1 MDKQV
6 IDQVLNLNSIQEELN
21 NRINTFVMSNI
32 NKIIGEI
39 LNNGG
44 SNVECDDEKEYIFHI
59 SIPHTTCIL
68 NGEAIS
74 VYELKFNFITLEL
87 FVISSE
93 TETEFINIS
102 SISQLEIINAIMCEN
117 SMF

>member
-6 IDQVLNLNSIQEELN
+6 IDKVLNLNSIQEELN

-32 NKIIGEI
+32 NRIIGEI

-44 SNVECDDEKEYIFHI
+44 SNVECDDEEDYIFYI

-68 NGEAIS
+68 NGGAIS
-74 VYELKFNFITLEL
+74 VYELKFNYITKEL
-87 FVISSE
+87 FVIATE
-93 TETEFINIS
+93 IETEFTNIS
-102 SISQLEIINAIMCEN
+102 SISQLEIINTIMCEN